1 MLKKFIYSKTAVKSH
16 GIIRPANN
24 RFIKKMDWSQKIL
37 AHHLRVTP
45 QYINALVRNK
55 KGLSDKK
62 AAHITAVANHSPEE
76 FKMLHLNT
84 AYKYRLMDSASPE
97 TIGNSIKFIHN
108 F

>member
-1 MLKKFIYSKTAVKSH
+1 MELYGLQITALL
-16 GIIRPANN
+16 
-24 RFIKKMDWSQKIL
+24 KKMDWSQKTL
-37 AHHLRVTP
+37 AHHLHVTP

-62 AAHITAVANHSPEE
+62 AASIAAVANLTLEE
-76 FKMLHLNT
+76 FKMLHLNI